1 MRLNIP
7 KEIKAFNGKETDME
21 CVETDTD
28 LYRRGN
34 EFRRQGNWKRAL
46 ECYAEAISL
55 NPESPAV
62 QARQLLLDIL
72 NFRNPDMYNP

>member
-1 MRLNIP
+1 MYS
-7 KEIKAFNGKETDME
+7 KETGVE
-21 CVETDTD
+21 STETDTV

-34 EFRRQGNWKRAL
+34 EYRRQGNWKRAL

-62 QARQLLLDIL
+62 QARELLLDIL